1 VAIMRFGHHSFL
13 REALIRESE
22 AESLLRHRRRGPR
35 RTGAKRKVRR
45 AAAQPTFAS
54 YVLLFAILL
63 ALAIWLG

>member
-1 VAIMRFGHHSFL
+1 
-13 REALIRESE
+13 
-22 AESLLRHRRRGPR
+22 
-35 RTGAKRKVRR
+35 VRR